1 MTQAQ
6 IKTRLKPW
14 TEICEI
20 CLTRDH
26 LSDLKICLPLVFK
39 NSINWPNVGD
49 LNHIARSIESNFP
62 WIFVKQHPVPR
73 RAKSRG
79 TSSLTGYLQAVMDEG
94 QIPVREN
101 NLHDVLNAFSFM
113 MFPRSKKALS
123 YRHRMESPEGLKP
136 GQNRTRTQDL
146 LTIFDEGGVIRLTNS
161 KGITRDL
168 IFGHAIYEH
177 IIHGLNLRAAR
188 LNFSVDDQIFSEPIQ
203 EVTRFADALL
213 AAWLSNPAHC
223 HSAQEFSS
231 VEISQ

>member
-1 MTQAQ
+1 M
-6 IKTRLKPW
+6 
-14 TEICEI
+14 
-20 CLTRDH
+20 TRDH
-26 LSDLKICLPLVFK
+26 LSDLKIWLSPMFELSVD
-39 NSINWPNVGD
+39 WPNVED
-49 LNHIARSIESNFP
+49 LNHIARSLESNFP

-79 TSSLTGYLQAVMDEG
+79 SSSLTGYLQAVMDEG

-113 MFPRSKKALS
+113 MFPQSKKALS
-123 YRHRMESPEGLKP
+123 YRHRIESPEGLKP

-146 LTIFDEGGVIRLTNS
+146 LTIFDEGGVVRLTNP

-177 IIHGLNLRAAR
+177 IINGLSLRAAR
-188 LNFSVDDQIFSEPIQ
+188 LDFSVGDQIFGKPIQ
-203 EVTRFADALL
+203 EVTRFADSLL
-213 AAWLSNPAHC
+213 AAWLSDPAHC

-231 VEISQ
+231 VEIPQ